1 MYSSQR
7 KCDKAVF
14 PRSIRSL
21 LQLCVVWIRCCSAT
35 STMREALVGD
45 GQKEKQEQQCNIL
58 FVCVQVV
65 IANYILQH
73 NLYQKFVLVVEIMNI
88 TTWVVE
94 QVSGRPGDC
103 WTDVSYYYGAW
114 KASRCDLRSP
124 KLQKFFTL
132 CVDNQLATCQ
142 TGVSDCWTE
151 ALWSSCAKQTGPL
164 YTMF

>member
-1 MYSSQR
+1 
-7 KCDKAVF
+7 
-14 PRSIRSL
+14 
-21 LQLCVVWIRCCSAT
+21 
-35 STMREALVGD
+35 MREALVGD

-103 WTDVSYYYGAW
+103 
-114 KASRCDLRSP
+114 
-124 KLQKFFTL
+124 
-132 CVDNQLATCQ
+132 
-142 TGVSDCWTE
+142 
-151 ALWSSCAKQTGPL
+151 
-164 YTMF
+164 